1 MKLFISFAF
10 CVIFAWGALALWNW
24 AEVLAKMT
32 DTNAQLFDFLAVLSL
47 VVSMGFATWCNQLRG
62 DGKEKH

>member
-1 MKLFISFAF
+1 MKKFISFAL

-32 DTNAQLFDFLAVLSL
+32 GTNAQLFDFLAVLSL
-47 VVSMGFATWCNQLRG
+47 VVSMCCATWCNQLKC
-62 DGKEKH
+62 DGTKRN